1 MRLSIVAGLMITLL
15 FVWASA
21 GAYPLDGTSYT
32 GIARLEGYRLA
43 QEGKVRGR
51 RLNVGARLGMDQ
63 VDLRLRD
70 YPNLDI
76 PPVDPEFSAKIRELF
91 GTEEDRYAAAVLDL
105 TDPERPRYAEH
116 RGTETHNPGSV
127 GKLAVIMAVFQA
139 LRDIYPDDIEARLRV
154 LRASPVTADAFI
166 KTDHHKVP
174 FWHPGEPALVYR
186 PLQAGDR
193 ANLWTYLDWMLSAS
207 SNAAAS
213 MSIRDLM
220 LLVHFGDR
228 YPLSD
233 PDIERFFQE
242 SSGKD
247 LSALLSRAL
256 QDPITRNGLDI
267 NQFRQGG
274 FFTREGKRR
283 VPGTSSY
290 ANPRE
295 LLRYLLLLEQGK
307 IVDDFSSREIK
318 RLLYMTE
325 HRIRY
330 ASSPAL
336 YRAAV
341 YFKSGS
347 LYRCKPE
354 PGFRC
359 LKYHGNVQN
368 LLNSVAIVES
378 PAGERRLYYLVT
390 VMSDV
395 LRKNSAVVHQTLATR
410 IHRLIES
417 YHQDGKPESDSL
429 RAGKSDRQG
438 QR

>member
-1 MRLSIVAGLMITLL
+1 M
-15 FVWASA
+15 
-21 GAYPLDGTSYT
+21 
-32 GIARLEGYRLA
+32 
-43 QEGKVRGR
+43 
-51 RLNVGARLGMDQ
+51 LGMGQ

-70 YPNLDI
+70 YPDLDI
-76 PPVDPEFSAKIRELF
+76 PPLDPEFSAKIRELF
-91 GTEEDRYAAAVLDL
+91 GAEADRYAAAVLDL

-116 RGTETHNPGSV
+116 RGTESHNPGSV
-127 GKLAVIMAVFQA
+127 GKLVVIMALFQA
-139 LRDIYPDDIEARLRV
+139 LRDVYPDDIEARLRV
-154 LRASPVTADAFI
+154 LRTSPVVADGFI

-174 FWHPGEPALVYR
+174 FWHPGAPALAYR
-186 PLQAGDR
+186 PLRVGDR
-193 ANLWTYLDWMLSAS
+193 ATLWTYLDWMLSAS

-213 MSIRDLM
+213 MSIRELM
-220 LLVHFGDR
+220 LLVHFGQR

-233 PDIERFFQE
+233 PDIERFFLE
-242 SSGKD
+242 TNGGD
-247 LSALLSRAL
+247 LSILLRHAL
-256 QDPITRNGLDI
+256 QDPVTRNGLDI
-267 NQFRQGG
+267 DRLRQGG

-283 VPGTSSY
+283 VPGTSST
-290 ANPRE
+290 ADPRE
-295 LLRYLLLLEQGK
+295 LLKFLLLLEQGK

-325 HRIRY
+325 RRIRY

-336 YRAAV
+336 SKAAV

-368 LLNSVAIVES
+368 LLNSVAIIES
-378 PAGERRLYYLVT
+378 PAGESRLYYMVT

-395 LRKNSAVVHQTLATR
+395 LRKNSAVAHQTLATR

-417 YHQDGKPESDSL
+417 VHHGGKAGTDL
-429 RAGKSDRQG
+429 FKAGKSDRQG
-438 QR
+438 QQ